1 MTANFTGQVGVANEA
16 DGSSV
21 QNSGREQGTAGNRNL
36 SDDEILGLGV
46 RSRSRKAAASDE
58 QANVDDFA
66 SIAAEETGDGARDHD
81 DDLPLRVDDVA
92 TDGEEYH
99 DVFEAKPELKRAWD
113 DARAY
118 REAFATPEEAR
129 AATKMVADL
138 RAMDALFFSKRA
150 ADKTELARLVAG
162 LDSDAFDALAKA
174 MGELV
179 AERQSSRA
187 SRDVVT
193 EKESPREGAKNFD
206 EGASARREFLQAANA
221 DAVRGVLQAI
231 EAQVARVLPE
241 SVSKGARNRVVGE
254 IYRELDLSLQANP
267 DFAKHVRSAVRT
279 GNFNTAHQNAVA
291 ALLIGRAKQSL
302 PSVAKHVLGE
312 WTSTILAA
320 NQDRR
325 EKQRS
330 AESRVDIAGARGGK
344 DAARS
349 RSPRDIDYSRMSDAD
364 ILNL

>member
-1 MTANFTGQVGVANEA
+1 MAGVFAEQVGVADA
-16 DGSSV
+16 SGV
-21 QNSGREQGTAGNRNL
+21 QDLGRSAVGNRRL

-46 RSRSRKAAASDE
+46 RSRSRKAADSDE
-58 QANVDDFA
+58 QANANDFGL
-66 SIAAEETGDGARDHD
+66 IAAEEAGDGMRDRNSGSSLND
-81 DDLPLRVDDVA
+81 ADAPAD
-92 TDGEEYH
+92 EEH
-99 DVFEAKPELKRAWD
+99 RGVFEAKPELERAWD

-150 ADKTELARLVAG
+150 EDKTELARLVAG
-162 LDSDAFDALAKA
+162 LDSEKFEALAKA
-174 MGELV
+174 MGTLA

-193 EKESPREGAKNFD
+193 EKEGPRGEVKHND
-206 EGASARREFLQAANA
+206 EGTNTHRDFLQAANA

-231 EAQVARVLPE
+231 EAQVERVLPD
-241 SVSKGARNRVVGE
+241 SVSKGARNRMVGE
-254 IYRELDLSLQANP
+254 IYRELDQSLQANP

-279 GNFNTAHQNAVA
+279 GNYDTAHQNAVA
-291 ALLIGRAKQSL
+291 ALVIGRAKQSL
-302 PSVAKHVLGE
+302 PSVAKRVLGE
-312 WTSTILAA
+312 WTSTIVAT

-330 AESRVDIAGARGGK
+330 AESRVDIAGTRGGK
-344 DAARS
+344 DGARA